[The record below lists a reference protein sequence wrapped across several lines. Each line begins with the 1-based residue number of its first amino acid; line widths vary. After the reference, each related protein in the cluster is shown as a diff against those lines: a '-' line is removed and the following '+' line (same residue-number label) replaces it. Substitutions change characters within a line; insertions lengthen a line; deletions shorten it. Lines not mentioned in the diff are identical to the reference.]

1 MAFDEATESTRREYA
16 ARMNR
21 VIDHIQKHLNDQ
33 LNLEHLAA
41 IACFSPFH
49 FHRLFRAWTGE
60 TLQAFVHRLR
70 LERAAAELVFNR
82 PKSITAIALDCG
94 FSGSSA
100 FARAFKEA
108 FGVSAT
114 AWRNRKI
121 RQTNRNSGEV
131 SGDPVR
137 RLSELPGQTARNKE
151 IPIMNFPIE
160 VEVRR
165 LAPATIAYLRHMGP
179 YIGDFALFQ
188 RLFGQL
194 FRWAGPRGL
203 LDPEASYLSLFNDNP
218 NLTPAG
224 KHILE
229 VALIVPQ
236 DTAAVGE
243 IGIKTMDGGLCAIG
257 RCRVL
262 PSEYAKPWDA
272 LVCDWLP
279 GSGYQPDHRPALE
292 FYRNDPATDPE
303 GKFELE
309 VCLPVKPL

>member
-82 PKSITAIALDCG
+82 PMSITAIALDCG

-121 RQTNRNSGEV
+121 RQTNRNSGESRCAV
-131 SGDPVR
+131 WLLLPSPICGIWAPT
-137 RLSELPGQTARNKE
+137 SE
-151 IPIMNFPIE
+151 I
-160 VEVRR
+160 
-165 LAPATIAYLRHMGP
+165 LRFFNGSS
-179 YIGDFALFQ
+179 
-188 RLFGQL
+188 
-194 FRWAGPRGL
+194 
-203 LDPEASYLSLFNDNP
+203 ASSL
-218 NLTPAG
+218 
-224 KHILE
+224 
-229 VALIVPQ
+229 
-236 DTAAVGE
+236 
-243 IGIKTMDGGLCAIG
+243 GGLDRAGC
-257 RCRVL
+257 
-262 PSEYAKPWDA
+262 
-272 LVCDWLP
+272 
-279 GSGYQPDHRPALE
+279 
-292 FYRNDPATDPE
+292 
-303 GKFELE
+303 
-309 VCLPVKPL
+309 